1 MPLFTLF
8 VGLIRILYLPCRPQQ
23 FRTWWKNN
31 IERQSRLEASKKETE
46 RYGDSSFKH
55 KKVNFR
61 KMSVLLAE
69 SIRNHFAR
77 QVKKNFGAVI
87 AYDLPEELR
96 LNAYT
101 STRKTEN
108 AVDPVEMKKSRIFG
122 RLTVCR
128 GLDDAEDG
136 IEGVEGASV
145 QRAFTFPATPHDSTS
160 SVKNF
165 DALFGGAGFSC
176 YLLCTRQHEITLF
189 RAFPQARTHRSQ
201 CHRRRWREQPR

>member
-1 MPLFTLF
+1 M
-8 VGLIRILYLPCRPQQ
+8 
-23 FRTWWKNN
+23 
-31 IERQSRLEASKKETE
+31 EASKKETE

-87 AYDLPEELR
+87 AYDLPEGLR

-165 DALFGGAGFSC
+165 DALFGGAGVF
-176 YLLCTRQHEITLF
+176 LF
-189 RAFPQARTHRSQ
+189 FIMYSSA
-201 CHRRRWREQPR
+201 